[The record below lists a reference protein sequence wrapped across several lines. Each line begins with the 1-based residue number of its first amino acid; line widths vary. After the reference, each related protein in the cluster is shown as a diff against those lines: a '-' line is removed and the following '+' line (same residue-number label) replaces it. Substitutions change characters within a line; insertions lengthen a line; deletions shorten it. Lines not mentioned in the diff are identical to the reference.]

1 MITIFT
7 PTYNRAHTLPRLY
20 KSLVAQNRPDF
31 FEWLIV
37 DDGSTDS
44 TKELINTFIKENIIS
59 IRYYKQENKGK
70 HFAVNKGVA
79 IAQGDFFVN
88 IDSDDYLLPD
98 AVEEMYSTIEEL
110 GSDSGGFTFIHFTED
125 VNYDPA
131 KYGKKRIY
139 KPQTYQWEHPG
150 EMMYCLKTEVYRRFP
165 FPEFEGEKF
174 CPESLVLRRIE
185 KAHRIL
191 YTDRVLAGGNYLEGG
206 LSSNFYTL
214 IFHSPHGSLLNFK
227 ERIREEKSFGQ
238 KLEIADTYFDIA
250 WKSSNTTFKE
260 KYFNLPLSLILSVV
274 WLKIKRR
281 V

>member
-7 PTYNRAHTLPRLY
+7 PTYNRAHTLLRLY
-20 KSLVAQNRPDF
+20 ESLKKQTSKD

-44 TKELINTFIKENIIS
+44 TKKLINTFIKENIIS

-79 IAQGDFFVN
+79 LAQGDFFVN
-88 IDSDDYLLPD
+88 IDSDDYLLPN

-110 GSDSGGFTFIHFTED
+110 GSDSGGFTFIHFTEE
-125 VNYDPA
+125 VNYDHE

-139 KPQTYQWEHPG
+139 KPQTYQWEHTG
-150 EMMYCLKTEVYRRFP
+150 EMMYCLKTQVYRRFP

-185 KAHRIL
+185 KVHRIL
-191 YTDRVLAGGNYLEGG
+191 YTDKVLAGGNYLEGG
-206 LSSNFYTL
+206 LSSNFYKL
-214 IFHSPHGSLLNFK
+214 MFNSPHGSLLNFK

-238 KLEIADTYFDIA
+238 KLEIANTYFDIA

-260 KYFNLPLSLILSVV
+260 KYFDLPLSLTLSIV
-274 WLKIKRR
+274 WLKIKGKI
-281 V
+281 